1 MTPTTK
7 TETTTP
13 AEMPGPYR
21 LTREDYPR
29 LQSCR
34 RLARVEKLKTRE
46 YTDGN
51 GLQDMAIT
59 YRLRG
64 KQHEA
69 PTLTAWGA
77 VLAEQISVNI
87 EAWTPEE
94 SVISL
99 TEMVAALRFCDP
111 SVEVDLT
118 KVKSARIP
126 AKLIGIVVVADSA
139 GFGLDSKHTIV
150 RLDELTSAIAAGER
164 LGMTFVKR

>member
-1 MTPTTK
+1 MTA
-7 TETTTP
+7 TETTTIP
-13 AEMPGPYR
+13 AEPVKTYR

-34 RLARVEKLKTRE
+34 RLARVEKIKTRE

-94 SVISL
+94 SVITL
-99 TEMVAALRFCDP
+99 TEKITALKFCDP
-111 SVEVDLT
+111 SVIVDLT
-118 KVKSARIP
+118 KVKTASIP
-126 AKLIGIVVVADSA
+126 AKLSGIAVVADNQ
-139 GFGLDSKHTIV
+139 GFGLDNKGAIV
-150 RLDELTSAIAAGER
+150 RIDELLSAITAGER